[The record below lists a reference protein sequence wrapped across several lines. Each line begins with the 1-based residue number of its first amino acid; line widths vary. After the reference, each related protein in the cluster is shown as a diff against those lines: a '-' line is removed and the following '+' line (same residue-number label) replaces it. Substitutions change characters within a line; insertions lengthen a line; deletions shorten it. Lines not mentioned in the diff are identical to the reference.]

1 MKTKLLMFLF
11 LLIGIQC
18 SPKSP
23 PNLGIETW
31 VLEDES
37 GITFRLAEKEWEHLA
52 LNFYSQTC
60 VPCIKE
66 IPALNWA
73 SKNLSNPNHKIWMVV
88 DPTGIAGEDDFQKAM
103 PIAKEIMRN
112 EVLKRGIQLPIYFI
126 HPPFEVKQ
134 SGLVT
139 GTPETLILKKN
150 PFQLFYNFIG
160 PISESDSVAVLE
172 RDPKMKFFLRI
183 MGEGLE

>member
-1 MKTKLLMFLF
+1 MKSFRFSFLF
-11 LLIGIQC
+11 LFFLIQC
-18 SPKSP
+18 APQSP

-37 GITFRLAEKEWEHLA
+37 GNTFHLPEREWEHLA

-60 VPCIKE
+60 MPCIRE

-73 SKNLSNPNHKIWMVV
+73 SEQLTNPNHKIWMVV

-103 PIAKEIMRN
+103 PIAKEIMKQ
-112 EVLKRGIQLPIYFI
+112 EVSKRGIKLPIFFI

-139 GTPETLILKKN
+139 GTPETLIFKKN

-160 PISESDSVAVLE
+160 PISEAESIASLEKDS
-172 RDPKMKFFLRI
+172 KMKFFLRI
-183 MGEGLE
+183 MGEGL